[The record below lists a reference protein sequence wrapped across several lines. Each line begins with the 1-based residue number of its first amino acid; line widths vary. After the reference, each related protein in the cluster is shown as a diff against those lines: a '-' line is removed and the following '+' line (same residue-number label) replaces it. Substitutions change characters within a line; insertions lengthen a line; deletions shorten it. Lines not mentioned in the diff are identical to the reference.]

1 MSAFINSLHSKVP
14 SGVCPPAGAGEGSR
28 TNVGSLITAGPST
41 IAHYLDAAVA
51 PRISDCLISP
61 ESLSNIRQIAALLP
75 GAITDFFGFECELGV
90 SDPTADFLVCCS
102 ASQGAPNVLSGQI
115 PDRDLPALLVDHPVW
130 QRVRSFSTEWSNPES
145 AVADRIHNIWLEFD
159 VDGVPAPIPVPS
171 VFIGPANLQSANPPV
186 DKSQMTDR
194 CAWLTDSAL
203 PLLLG
208 GELHPALRSQIARCL
223 NLLPPGACMFQV
235 GLMLSRASSVTR
247 LCVRGVS
254 KKQILEYLQV
264 LDYDTSSGQLHAL
277 LELLSPMVER
287 IDLDMDVGDRVLPK
301 IGLECYFPGDRSA
314 VHQFLNHLVSCG
326 LSTPAKADALESW
339 PGVVHERSNPEIWPR
354 DLLALSGFL
363 GGRAHS
369 AFARWLHHVKIVYQP
384 GLPLQAKA
392 YLAVQHLWLAP
403 EQIKGLLNR
412 AQLRGPEQEG

>member
-1 MSAFINSLHSKVP
+1 MSAFISSLHNKVTTEI
-14 SGVCPPAGAGEGSR
+14 CPPAVPGQGSR
-28 TNVGSLITAGPST
+28 AILGGSIRARPST

-51 PRISDCLISP
+51 PRISDRLISL

-90 SDPTADFLVCCS
+90 SDPTADFLVCCR
-102 ASQGAPNVLSGQI
+102 ASQGAPNVLSGQM
-115 PDRDLPALLVDHPVW
+115 PDRDLPALLLNHPVW
-130 QRVRSFSTEWSNPES
+130 QRIRSFSKEWSNPGS
-145 AVADRIHNIWLEFD
+145 AVADRIHNVWLEFD
-159 VDGVPAPIPVPS
+159 VDGIPASIPVPS
-171 VFIGPANLQSANPPV
+171 VFIGPENLQSTNPAV
-186 DKSQMTDR
+186 DTSQMPDR

-208 GELHPALRSQIARCL
+208 GEIPPALKGQIARCL
-223 NLLPPGACMFQV
+223 NLLPPGARMFQV
-235 GLMLSRASSVTR
+235 GLMLSRASSLTR

-254 KKQILEYLQV
+254 PKQILEYLQV
-264 LDYDTSSGQLHAL
+264 LDYDASSGQLHAL

-301 IGLECYFPGDRSA
+301 IGLECYLPANTSA

-326 LSTPAKADALESW
+326 LSTPAKAEALESW
-339 PGVVHERSNPEIWPR
+339 GGVAHERSNPEIWPR

-369 AFARWLHHVKIVYQP
+369 AFARWLHHVKIVHQP

-403 EQIKGLLNR
+403 EQIKDLLNR
-412 AQLRGPEQEG
+412 AQSRASEQEG

>member
-1 MSAFINSLHSKVP
+1 MSAFINSLHCKVP
-14 SGVCPPAGAGEGSR
+14 SAVCPPAGAGEGLR

-51 PRISDCLISP
+51 PRISDRLISR

-90 SDPTADFLVCCS
+90 SDPTADFLVCCR
-102 ASQGAPNVLSGQI
+102 ASQGAPNVLSGRM
-115 PDRDLPALLVDHPVW
+115 PDRDLPALLVNHPVW
-130 QRVRSFSTEWSNPES
+130 QRVRSFSTEWSNPKS

-159 VDGVPAPIPVPS
+159 VDGLPASIPVPS
-171 VFIGPANLQSANPPV
+171 VFIGPENLQSANPV
-186 DKSQMTDR
+186 IDKSQVPDR

-208 GELHPALRSQIARCL
+208 GGLPPALKGQIARCL
-223 NLLPPGACMFQV
+223 NLLPPGARMFQV
-235 GLMLSRASSVTR
+235 GLMLSRPSSLTR

-254 KKQILEYLQV
+254 PTQILEYLQA

-287 IDLDMDVGDRVLPK
+287 IDLDMDVSDRILPK
-301 IGLECYFPGDRSA
+301 IGLECYLPADTSA
-314 VHQFLNHLVSCG
+314 IHRFLDHVVACG
-326 LSTPAKADALESW
+326 LSTPAKAEALESW
-339 PGVVHERSNPEIWPR
+339 RGVAHERSNPQIWPR
-354 DLLALSGFL
+354 DLFALSSLL

-403 EQIKGLLNR
+403 GQIKDLLNGPQSR
-412 AQLRGPEQEG
+412 ASEQGG

>member
-1 MSAFINSLHSKVP
+1 MAS
-14 SGVCPPAGAGEGSR
+14 
-28 TNVGSLITAGPST
+28 PST

-51 PRISDCLISP
+51 PRVSGRLISP
-61 ESLSNIRQIAALLP
+61 ESLSNIRHIAALLP

-90 SDPTADFLVCCS
+90 SDPTADFLVCCR
-102 ASQGAPNVLSGQI
+102 ASQGAPNVLSGQM
-115 PDRDLPALLVDHPVW
+115 PDRDLPALLVNHPVW
-130 QRVRSFSTEWSNPES
+130 QRIRSFSTEWSDPES

-159 VDGVPAPIPVPS
+159 VDGVPASIPVPS
-171 VFIGPANLQSANPPV
+171 VFIGPENLQSAKPAI
-186 DKSQMTDR
+186 DMSQMPDR

-208 GELHPALRSQIARCL
+208 GELPPALKGQIARCL
-223 NLLPPGACMFQV
+223 NMLPPGARMFQV
-235 GLMLSRASSVTR
+235 GLMLSRASSLTR

-254 KKQILEYLQV
+254 PTQIVEYLQV

-287 IDLDMDVGDRVLPK
+287 IDLDMDVGDRILPK
-301 IGLECYFPGDRSA
+301 VGLECYLPVDTSA
-314 VHQFLNHLVSCG
+314 IHQFLNHLVSCG
-326 LSTPAKADALESW
+326 LSTPAKAEALESW
-339 PGVVHERSNPEIWPR
+339 RGVAHERSNPEIWPR
-354 DLLALSGFL
+354 DLLALSGLL

-369 AFARWLHHVKIVYQP
+369 VFARWLHHVKIVYQP

-403 EQIKGLLNR
+403 GQIKDLLNGAQSR
-412 AQLRGPEQEG
+412 ASEQGGGH

>member
-1 MSAFINSLHSKVP
+1 MSAFISSLHSKVS
-14 SGVCPPAGAGEGSR
+14 SGIGPPAVAGQGAR
-28 TNVGSLITAGPST
+28 TIVGSSITPSAST

-51 PRISDCLISP
+51 PRVSGCLISP
-61 ESLSNIRQIAALLP
+61 ESLSNIRHIAALLP

-90 SDPTADFLVCCS
+90 SDPTADFLVCCR
-102 ASQGAPNVLSGQI
+102 ASQGAPNVLSGQM
-115 PDRDLPALLVDHPVW
+115 PDRDLPALLANHPVW
-130 QRVRSFSTEWSNPES
+130 QRIRSFSTEWSTPES

-159 VDGVPAPIPVPS
+159 VDGVPDSIPVPS
-171 VFIGPANLQSANPPV
+171 VFIGPENLQSANPAV
-186 DKSQMTDR
+186 DKSQMPER

-208 GELHPALRSQIARCL
+208 GELHPALKGQIARCL

-235 GLMLSRASSVTR
+235 GLMLSRPSSITR

-254 KKQILEYLQV
+254 RKQILEYLQG

-287 IDLDMDVGDRVLPK
+287 IDLDMDVGDRILPK
-301 IGLECYFPGDRSA
+301 IGLECYLPADTSA
-314 VHQFLNHLVSCG
+314 IHQFLNHLVSCG
-326 LSTPAKADALESW
+326 LSTPAKAEAIESW
-339 PGVVHERSNPEIWPR
+339 RGVAHERSNPEIWPR

-369 AFARWLHHVKIVYQP
+369 VFARWLHHVKIVYQP

-403 EQIKGLLNR
+403 EQIKDLLNR
-412 AQLRGPEQEG
+412 AQSRTPEQEG

>member
-1 MSAFINSLHSKVP
+1 MSAFINSLHNKVP
-14 SGVCPPAGAGEGSR
+14 TEICPPAVAGQGSR
-28 TNVGSLITAGPST
+28 AVLGSSITARPST

-51 PRISDCLISP
+51 PRISDRLISLK
-61 ESLSNIRQIAALLP
+61 SLSNIRQIAALLP

-90 SDPTADFLVCCS
+90 SDPTADFLVCCR
-102 ASQGAPNVLSGQI
+102 ASQGAPNVLSGQM
-115 PDRDLPALLVDHPVW
+115 PDRDLPELLLTHPVW
-130 QRVRSFSTEWSNPES
+130 QRIRSFSTEWSNPGS

-159 VDGVPAPIPVPS
+159 VNGIPASIPVPS
-171 VFIGPANLQSANPPV
+171 VFIGPENLQSINPAV
-186 DKSQMTDR
+186 DTSQMPDR

-203 PLLLG
+203 PLFLG
-208 GELHPALRSQIARCL
+208 GEVPPALKGQIARCL
-223 NLLPPGACMFQV
+223 NLLPPGARMFQV
-235 GLMLSRASSVTR
+235 GLMLSRASSLTR

-254 KKQILEYLQV
+254 PKQILEYLQV

-287 IDLDMDVGDRVLPK
+287 IDLDMDVDDRVLPK
-301 IGLECYFPGDRSA
+301 IGLECYLPANTSA

-326 LSTPAKADALESW
+326 LSTPAKAEALESW
-339 PGVVHERSNPEIWPR
+339 GGVAHERSNPEIWPR

-369 AFARWLHHVKIVYQP
+369 AFARWLHHVKIVHQP

-403 EQIKGLLNR
+403 AQIKDVLNR
-412 AQLRGPEQEG
+412 AQSRASEQEG